1 MIHFDDDVEDD
12 YDVLDHGI
20 FSEAEED
27 NDVEKPSK
35 KSGGEEDG
43 EENGRLNTLP
53 IIFRLFNSVLLKMG
67 RRRRKQRNLGHQG
80 ELLITHDQS

>member
-1 MIHFDDDVEDD
+1 MIHFEDDIEDD

-35 KSGGEEDG
+35 KSGDEGDG
-43 EENGRLNTLP
+43 EENGTASCMLAVLFDSTL
-53 IIFRLFNSVLLKMG
+53 IDF
-67 RRRRKQRNLGHQG
+67 
-80 ELLITHDQS
+80 